1 MVKWVQVGLMGAV
14 LSGLGGVWAV
24 AAGEGE
30 GGDVQRLSL
39 ADAIE
44 RGLAHNRD

>member
-24 AAGEGE
+24 AAEEGMAAVADGE
-30 GGDVQRLSL
+30 GGASGGDGFS
-39 ADAIE
+39 
-44 RGLAHNRD
+44 